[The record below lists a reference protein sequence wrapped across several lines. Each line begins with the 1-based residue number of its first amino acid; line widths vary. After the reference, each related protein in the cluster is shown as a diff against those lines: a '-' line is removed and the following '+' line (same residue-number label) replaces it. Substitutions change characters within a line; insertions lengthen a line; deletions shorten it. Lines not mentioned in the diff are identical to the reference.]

1 MSNQGEGKIESLR
14 KDIRQHDIDYYIK
27 DSPTISDREYD
38 LLMQELKGLEGKFP
52 EFICKESP
60 TQRVG
65 GKVSEKFN
73 AVRHRAPML
82 SLDNTY
88 SVNELKDF
96 HTRVLK
102 GLENFS
108 SEEIEYFVELKFDG
122 LAVALTYKK
131 GVFVQG
137 ATRGNGKEGEDITA
151 SLRTIKSIPLTIP
164 MDKEKIDFLEVRG
177 EIFIPRESFRE
188 LNKIR
193 EEDNEVLFANPRNAA
208 AGSLRL
214 LDPAIT
220 ASRKLDIFVY
230 GISVE
235 PAPIKTH
242 GETQK
247 MLQRLGFKVNMNH
260 YVCGCFEDVLPYVEK
275 WRAEKNNLEYDID
288 GLVIKVNSLS
298 FQKKLGAT
306 TKFPR
311 WAVAYKYEAEK
322 AETKVENIVCQVGRT
337 GAITPVA
344 LLTPVFISGS
354 TVSRATLHNE
364 DEIKRKDI
372 RVGDRVVIEKSGE
385 IIPRVVEVILSTKVK
400 RGASFK
406 MPARCPE
413 CKGALF
419 RPEKEAILRCV
430 NYGCPA
436 QLKERLLHFASRNA
450 MDIDH
455 LGPSIIEQLVE
466 SGLVNN
472 FSDLYK
478 LDHRSLA
485 KLERMADKSAKNL
498 VEAIQKSKSVGL
510 ARLLH
515 ALGVRHVGQRA
526 GVILARHFHSMSNL
540 QNAKIEELQFV
551 MEIGE
556 TVAKSL
562 EAFFSLQSN
571 NEEIVRLRELGV
583 EMKVTGE
590 TVGDGLLG
598 KQFVLTG
605 SLESFTRD
613 EAKMKIS
620 ALGGRVTSNVSKKT
634 DYVVVGVDPGSKAD
648 KARKLGVAII
658 GERTLNEM
666 LNK

>member
-1 MSNQGEGKIESLR
+1 MSKQGEGKIDRLR
-14 KDIRQHDIDYYIK
+14 KNIRQHDILYYVK

-38 LLMQELKGLEGKFP
+38 SLMRELQDLEGKFP

-73 AVRHRAPML
+73 TVRHSTPML

-88 SVNELKDF
+88 SVDELKDF
-96 HTRVLK
+96 HARVLK
-102 GLENFS
+102 GLGNFPS
-108 SEEIEYFVELKFDG
+108 KDIEYFVELKFDG
-122 LAVALTYKK
+122 LAVALTYEK

-151 SLRTIKSIPLTIP
+151 NLRTIKSIPLTIP
-164 MDKEKIDFLEVRG
+164 MDKEKINFLEVRG
-177 EIFIPRESFRE
+177 EVFMPRESFRE

-193 EEDNEVLFANPRNAA
+193 EEDNEVSFANPRNAA

-214 LDPAIT
+214 LDPAVT
-220 ASRKLDIFVY
+220 ASRRLDIFVY
-230 GISVE
+230 GLSAE
-235 PAPIKTH
+235 PVSIKTH
-242 GETQK
+242 SETQN
-247 MLQRLGFKVNMNH
+247 MLQRLGFKLNMNH
-260 YVCGCFEDVLPYVEK
+260 YICGCFEDVLPYVEK
-275 WRAEKNNLEYDID
+275 WRTEKNNLEYDVD

-322 AETKVENIVCQVGRT
+322 AETKVENIICQVGRT

-385 IIPRVVEVILSTKVK
+385 IIPKVVKVILSTKVK

-406 MPARCPE
+406 MPAQCPE

-436 QLKERLLHFASRNA
+436 QLKERLLHFA
-450 MDIDH
+450 
-455 LGPSIIEQLVE
+455 
-466 SGLVNN
+466 
-472 FSDLYK
+472 
-478 LDHRSLA
+478 
-485 KLERMADKSAKNL
+485 
-498 VEAIQKSKSVGL
+498 
-510 ARLLH
+510 
-515 ALGVRHVGQRA
+515 
-526 GVILARHFHSMSNL
+526 
-540 QNAKIEELQFV
+540 
-551 MEIGE
+551 
-556 TVAKSL
+556 
-562 EAFFSLQSN
+562 
-571 NEEIVRLRELGV
+571 
-583 EMKVTGE
+583 
-590 TVGDGLLG
+590 
-598 KQFVLTG
+598 
-605 SLESFTRD
+605 
-613 EAKMKIS
+613 
-620 ALGGRVTSNVSKKT
+620 
-634 DYVVVGVDPGSKAD
+634 
-648 KARKLGVAII
+648 
-658 GERTLNEM
+658 
-666 LNK
+666 